1 MLGTKQTTNLLL
13 LSFVP
18 FTPDYT
24 TPSLQSLPS
33 FIPGCTTPVSSA
45 TRTKPIQD
53 PRWFL
58 RTGNVGDL
66 KERITVEYADQR
78 ELLAASGQVLVL
90 PSRASTPASKAL
102 QRGGGRRPLEYTAL
116 FDDAAV
122 LAEMGRRDVDLYVD
136 LHVTWVNQADL
147 LLAWASKHHGG
158 EAAAKDWAG
167 LLDRMASHPSMKGK
181 EGNAPLQH
189 HGPLFPELIT
199 DADEYEVSSW
209 TPLMRA
215 AWQSPLDKGVVVETI
230 LGCDGSGAIN
240 MS

>member
-1 MLGTKQTTNLLL
+1 M
-13 LSFVP
+13 
-18 FTPDYT
+18 
-24 TPSLQSLPS
+24 
-33 FIPGCTTPVSSA
+33 
-45 TRTKPIQD
+45 
-53 PRWFL
+53 
-58 RTGNVGDL
+58 GDL
-66 KERITVEYADQR
+66 KERIRGEYADQR
-78 ELLAASGQVLVL
+78 ELLAAGGQVLVL
-90 PSRASTPASKAL
+90 PSRAPMPASKAL
-102 QRGGGRRPLEYTAL
+102 QKGGGRRPLEYKTL

-122 LAEMGRRDVDLYVD
+122 LAEMGPRDDDLYVD

-167 LLDRMASHPSMKGK
+167 LLARMAAHPSMKGK

-189 HGPLFPELIT
+189 RGPLFPELIT

-230 LGCDGSGAIN
+230 LGCDGSGASR